1 MNVLIVRERA
11 REHAL
16 AWKLRQSSRLTD
28 LFVAPGN
35 AGTAGIA
42 RNLPLRAMD
51 FDGIVRSCKAHRIE
65 MVVIGPEDPLAG
77 GLADMLRERGIL
89 AYGPSAAAARIES
102 SKAFAKEVMQRAGV
116 STAEARVFTDLDAAN
131 AYAES
136 WADRTGLPPVV
147 KADGLAAGKG
157 VTVAATL
164 EEAHA
169 AIRQSMTERAFG
181 EAGGTV
187 VLEER
192 MSGPE
197 TSAHVFCD
205 GTTALPMPYA
215 CDYKRVFDGDRGPN
229 TGGMGVYSPPG
240 FVDEELAKRVR
251 VAIIEPTVR
260 TLLEM
265 GVPYTGTLYPGL
277 MITDTGPRVVE
288 FNCRFGDPETQALM
302 LRLES
307 DLLEAMLAVT
317 EGRLAGAD
325 IRWNDRAVV
334 GVVLAAGGYPGPY
347 ETGLPVEGL
356 DALDPDVQVF
366 HAGTRLEDGRVVT
379 AGGRL
384 LTVAAAAPTL
394 AGARERVYANIGRI
408 RVPGAHYRTDIALRE
423 LKGGDA
429 HAADRA

>member
-1 MNVLIVRERA
+1 VNVLIVGEGA

-16 AWKLRQSSRLTD
+16 AWKLRQSPRLTD

-35 AGTAGIA
+35 AGTAAIA
-42 RNLPLRAMD
+42 HNLAVRPMD
-51 FDGIVRSCKAHRIE
+51 FDGIIEACEAHRIE
-65 MVVIGPEDPLAG
+65 LVIIGPEDPLAG
-77 GLADMLRERGIL
+77 GLADVLRGRGIPV
-89 AYGPSAAAARIES
+89 YGPSAAAARIES

-116 STAEARVFTDLDAAN
+116 PTAEARVFSDLDEAH

-136 WADRTGLPPVV
+136 WADRIGLPPVV

-164 EEAHA
+164 DEAHG
-169 AIRQSMTERAFG
+169 AIRQAIAERAFG

-205 GTTALPMPYA
+205 GSTALPMPYA
-215 CDYKRVFDGDRGPN
+215 CDYKRVFDGDQGPN

-240 FVDEELAKRVR
+240 FVDDALAERVFTGI
-251 VAIIEPTVR
+251 VEPTVR
-260 TLLEM
+260 ALAEL
-265 GVPYTGTLYPGL
+265 GAPFTGTLYPGL
-277 MITDTGPRVVE
+277 MITETGPRVVE

-307 DLLEAMLAVT
+307 DLLGAMLAVV
-317 EGRLAGAD
+317 EGRLAHTEV
-325 IRWNDRAVV
+325 RWNDQAVV

-347 ETGLPVEGL
+347 EQGLPVEGL
-356 DALDPDVQVF
+356 ESLDADVQVF
-366 HAGTRLEDGRVVT
+366 HAGTRLVDGRIVT
-379 AGGRL
+379 VGGRL

-394 AGARERVYANIGRI
+394 AAARERVYANISRI
-408 RVPGAHYRTDIALRE
+408 RVPGAQYRTDIALRE
-423 LKGGDA
+423 LKEGAA
-429 HAADRA
+429 HEVDRA